1 MSKDPAFLFY
11 HQDFFTG
18 VSDMTNEEV
27 GAYIKCLCVQ
37 ASKGGITERH
47 MKLIC
52 NSSETHTIIKNKFE
66 FNNETQLYENERL
79 KNETD
84 KRRKY
89 SESRSNNR
97 KKPNKAKEK
106 DGIISNS
113 YDKHMENENEDENKD
128 DIDNNLLFK
137 NTLLKDE
144 KWKKDICLFFKI
156 TEPELEIKLEMFS
169 VRLSSIK
176 KIHPTLTDFSE
187 HFNNW
192 IPVNKEKNGKQNS
205 NSKSN
210 SNTGYKP
217 ASVDRE
223 KLLRELA
230 EDAANGNIPG
240 NYSEKRTGS

>member
-66 FNNETQLYENERL
+66 FNSESQLFENVRL
-79 KNETD
+79 KNEIE

-97 KKPNKAKEK
+97 KKPNKPKEN

-113 YDKHMENENEDENKD
+113 YVKHMENENEDENKD
-128 DIDNNLLFK
+128 DIDNNLVFK
-137 NTLLKDE
+137 ETLLKSE
-144 KWKKDICLFFKI
+144 NWKKTISETFNISI
-156 TEPELEIKLEMFS
+156 TEVE
-169 VRLSSIK
+169 VRLENFHKHLLSEFK
-176 KIHPTLTDFSE
+176 NHPTMNEFTR
-187 HFNNW
+187 HFKSW
-192 IPVNKEKNGKQNS
+192 YRVNKEKNGK
-205 NSKSN
+205 
-210 SNTGYKP
+210 
-217 ASVDRE
+217 
-223 KLLRELA
+223 
-230 EDAANGNIPG
+230 
-240 NYSEKRTGS
+240 SEKHTGTTKPKFTTNRPQS